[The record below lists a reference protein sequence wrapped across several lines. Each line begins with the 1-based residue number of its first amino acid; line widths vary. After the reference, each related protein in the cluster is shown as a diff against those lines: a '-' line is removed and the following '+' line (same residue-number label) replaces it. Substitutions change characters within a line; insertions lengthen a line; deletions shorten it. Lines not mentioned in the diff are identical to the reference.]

1 MGILAPLML
10 LGGLAVSVP
19 LVLHFFYKARHR
31 PLPWAAME
39 FLRQSIEQTSR
50 RLKFQELILLALR
63 CLALILLALALARF
77 SFSAGARSGRGE
89 SVAAVFVFDTTYS
102 MGAKDQ
108 DRNRLDRAK
117 EAALSI
123 IDSLPRNSSVQVYT
137 CTDRAAQLP
146 FTPTNLDQARNIV
159 RGIELTSLTGDILPG
174 MVEGDAA
181 LDRAEGTNK
190 ELYIF
195 SDLQKNGWERQ
206 AAALK
211 EKAKEIQKRATLIIV
226 RCGNPE
232 RPVNNVLVS
241 DITFPGGIPHTN
253 TRLPFTVLLKNTGK
267 NPVLNVSVT
276 LEVDGQLQNID
287 SGLAPRIE
295 PNHTF
300 PVTLTGLLS
309 KAGTSLLTAKIGE
322 GAKDALPGG
331 PAAVSTPDD
340 LPGDNRF
347 DKLILVRDRVR
358 VLLVDGNRDPR
369 DPKDS
374 AGHFIKNA
382 LVPVPEINRPDYF
395 IRVTDV
401 TPNEAVPAL
410 LNDADL
416 CILTN
421 APASDRDRPGIP
433 GLSQAFVDRLAKFV
447 AEGHGLLI
455 GAGELTMP
463 KGYNEVFH
471 PLGLLPFE
479 LTAAETTKPETPF
492 KPAPDTTETPSFLSR
507 LREEPYATVTADAD
521 VWTFLGTNE
530 ASAANSGHVMLR
542 LDNGRPLLTAKA
554 LGDGEV
560 LFLHTSLD
568 SRWTN
573 WPSKAGSYLSIV
585 QMMLSHFTGRVP
597 PGTNRTAGEAF
608 SWSPPEA
615 NRVVDLMRPNKSRT
629 KLGKAVV
636 AADGGG
642 KPSVTAT
649 DAFVAGVY
657 RMGYEDESALTGPRF
672 AVNADQRE
680 SYDLASMTDDA
691 IAGAI
696 GFKPIMVTAGNEADS
711 LVGNERDRRELTV
724 YLLMLLFLVAGVETG
739 WAWYCGR
746 AK

>member
-10 LGGLAVSVP
+10 LGGLAVGIP

-31 PLPWAAME
+31 PVPWAAME

-77 SFSAGARSGRGE
+77 SFSSGARSGRGE
-89 SVAAVFVFDTTYS
+89 SVAAVFVFDTSYS

-108 DRNRLDRAK
+108 DKNRLDRAK

-137 CTDRAAQLP
+137 CTDRTAQLP
-146 FTPTNLDQARNIV
+146 FTPTNLDQARNV
-159 RGIELTSLTGDILPG
+159 VKGIELTSQTGDILPG
-174 MVEGDAA
+174 LIEGDAA

-211 EKAKEIQKRATLIIV
+211 EKAKEIRKRATLILV
-226 RCGNPE
+226 RCGNPD

-241 DITFPGGIPHTN
+241 DIMFPGGIPHTN
-253 TRLPFTVLLKNTGK
+253 TRLPFTVLLKNTGR
-267 NPVLNVSVT
+267 NPVLNVAVT

-287 SGLAPRIE
+287 SGVAGRID
-295 PNHTF
+295 PGQTI

-322 GAKDALPGG
+322 GGKDALPGQ
-331 PAAVSTPDD
+331 PAVTSTPDD

-374 AGHFIKNA
+374 SGHFIKNA

-395 IRVTDV
+395 IKVTDV
-401 TPNEAVPAL
+401 MPNEATPAL

-421 APASDRDRPGIP
+421 VPASDRDRVGIP
-433 GLSQAFVDRLAKFV
+433 GLSQAFVERLARFV

-455 GAGELTMP
+455 GAGEFTMAQ
-463 KGYNEVFH
+463 GYNEVFK
-471 PLGLLPFE
+471 PLRLLPYE
-479 LTAAETTKPETPF
+479 LTAAETTNLETPF

-507 LREEPYATVTADAD
+507 LREEPYATVTSDVD

-530 ASAANSGHVMLR
+530 ANPGTGGRVMMR
-542 LDNGRPLLTAKA
+542 FDNGKPALTAKTH
-554 LGDGEV
+554 GDGEV

-568 SRWTN
+568 AKWTN

-585 QMMLSHFTGRVP
+585 QMLLSHFTGRVV
-597 PGTNRTAGEAF
+597 PGTNRVAGETLA
-608 SWSPPEA
+608 WSPPEA
-615 NRVVDLMRPNKSRT
+615 TRVIDLLRPNKSRT

-636 AADGGG
+636 AAEGG
-642 KPSVTAT
+642 KPSVTAV
-649 DAFVAGVY
+649 DAYTAGVY
-657 RMGYEDESALTGPRF
+657 QMGYEDESALTGPRF
-672 AVNADQRE
+672 AVNPDHRE
-680 SYDLASMTDDA
+680 SYDLDSMTDDA
-691 IAGAI
+691 VANAV
-696 GFKPIMVTAGNEADS
+696 GFKPILVSAGNEADS
-711 LVGNERDRRELTV
+711 LVGSERDRRELTV
-724 YLLMLLFLVAGVETG
+724 YILMVLFLVAGMETG